1 MTLLRTILEVA
12 GAIFALGVLLYLRYR
27 SARWNWE
34 RRNQDMRAGVQTLF
48 NGKK

>member
-1 MTLLRTILEVA
+1 MTLLKIILEWA
-12 GAIFALGVLLYLRYR
+12 GGIFALGMLLYLHYRY
-27 SARWNWE
+27 ARWNWE